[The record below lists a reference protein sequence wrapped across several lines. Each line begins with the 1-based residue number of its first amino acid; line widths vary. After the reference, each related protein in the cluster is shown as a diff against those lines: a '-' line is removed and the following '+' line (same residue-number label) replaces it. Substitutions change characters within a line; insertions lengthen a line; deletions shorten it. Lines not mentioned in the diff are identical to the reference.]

1 LLDLKKLINFERR
14 LQKDDREIYNC
25 IKPFA
30 RFLSKEQFQEFFEG
44 LVLEKNL
51 KLRVNQLKAYK

>member
-1 LLDLKKLINFERR
+1 MINFERR
-14 LQKDDREIYNC
+14 LQKDDRDIYNC

-51 KLRVNQLKAYK
+51 KLRVNQLKTYK